1 MIVEIDDGDVT
12 VSADIFAGHFGIDPK
27 DVQPLMRAGE
37 ITGRVEK
44 GAGEDEG
51 RYRLTFWHAG
61 RQVRLTC
68 DAAGRVI
75 NTSRT
80 ILAGR
85 TRVLP

>member
-1 MIVEIDDGDVT
+1 MILEIDDGDVT
-12 VSADIFAGHFGIDPK
+12 VSADIVAGHFGLDPK
-27 DVQPLMRAGE
+27 DVQRLMRAGE

-44 GAGEDEG
+44 GTGEDDG
-51 RYRLTFWHAG
+51 RYRLTLRHAG

-68 DAAGRVI
+68 DAAGRII

-80 ILAGR
+80 VLAGR